1 MISLEAESVDRH
13 KCDAKFRALPEPLGV
28 LILAFETVAAKS

>member
-1 MISLEAESVDRH
+1 MISLDAESVDGH
-13 KCDAKFRALPEPLGV
+13 KCDAKFRALQGPLGA